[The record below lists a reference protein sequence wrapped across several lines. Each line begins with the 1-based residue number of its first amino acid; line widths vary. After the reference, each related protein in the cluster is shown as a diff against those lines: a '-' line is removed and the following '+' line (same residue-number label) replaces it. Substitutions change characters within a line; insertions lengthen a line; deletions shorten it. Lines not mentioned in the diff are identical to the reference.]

1 MDEGSVEEGIPVDE
15 EQRDKVLKERQYWQE
30 RLRKLCNEVE
40 QGCKYGKVWHH
51 HPVIS
56 FSALKEKL
64 QKNNLWIEKVDDT
77 DSDISPESHTE

>member
-1 MDEGSVEEGIPVDE
+1 MDE
-15 EQRDKVLKERQYWQE
+15 QLRDTVLKERHYWQG

-40 QGCKYGKVWHH
+40 QGCRYGTVWHH

-64 QKNNLWIEKVDDT
+64 QKYDLWVEKVD
-77 DSDISPESHTE
+77 ETEQSSSQPPREP